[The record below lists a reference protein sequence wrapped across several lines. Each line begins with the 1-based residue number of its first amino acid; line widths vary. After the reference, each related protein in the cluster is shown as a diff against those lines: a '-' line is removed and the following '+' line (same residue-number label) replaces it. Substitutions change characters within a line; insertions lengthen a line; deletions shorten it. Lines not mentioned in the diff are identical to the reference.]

1 MRTIISNH
9 QKENGFTLMEI
20 IITLIVA
27 AILGAVLVQL
37 MGTNMLRSGTAVIRA
52 QNHYNLTEVMDKITI
67 DYKRLMAADSTS
79 ALETLKGYIEN
90 GNISDNDPYYGEYT
104 WETKYIAFDPGTNR
118 EKSEGEGDTILKI
131 TITKDEQTI
140 VALFTK

>member
-1 MRTIISNH
+1 MKTPLESN
-9 QKENGFTLMEI
+9 ENQTGFTLIEVL
-20 IITLIVA
+20 ITLIVA
-27 AILGAVLVQL
+27 SILGAILIQL
-37 MGTNMLRSGTAVIRA
+37 MGTNITRSGKALVMAQDRA
-52 QNHYNLTEVMDKITI
+52 SLISVMEKITAH
-67 DYKRLMAADSTS
+67 YKLTAETAAPLANLRTDV
-79 ALETLKGYIEN
+79 KN
-90 GNISDNDPYYGEYT
+90 GNQQGNDPYFGEYT